1 MMKDKNFENMDEM
14 KVDETEVMSRPEGV
28 GDTGGPEPE
37 EKAPRVAVRP
47 KDKAQRDIVAAVAKA
62 RESGTVSSELSDE
75 DVAGIVTPVVDAL
88 YDAYE
93 EDGTVPTREAFAE
106 RCASEDVGG
115 VVLGMSRDPFVKRR
129 LGGKA
134 IAAICAGC
142 AVVAVLVGVGVWT
155 AVGGQT
161 QAAPD
166 TGVSV
171 SEPAGMYDEG
181 DEAQTEPD
189 GDADEESAAETE
201 EEAQDVT
208 DEGESA
214 GGSATDEG
222 SAASGGSGSTS
233 ANKGTTTG
241 GSGSGGGQT
250 GSTSS
255 GSGSGSGTSSSGS
268 GSGSSGQ
275 QSHTHNW
282 VPVTTTVHHD
292 AQYKTVHHDAQYKTV
307 HHDAVTQERHICNGC
322 GKDITGSEDA
332 HMESALLAGNVAC
345 GAWHTEMRTV
355 QAAYDE
361 QVLVQAAYDEQVLV
375 SAAWDETV
383 TTGYRCS
390 TCGATK

>member
-1 MMKDKNFENMDEM
+1 MMKDKDFENMDET
-14 KVDETEVMSRPEGV
+14 KVEETEVMNRPEGV
-28 GDTGGPEPE
+28 SGESEPEPE
-37 EKAPRVAVRP
+37 AKTPKVVVRS
-47 KDKAQRDIVAAVAKA
+47 KDKAQRDILAAVAKA
-62 RESGTVSSELSDE
+62 RETGAVSSELSNE
-75 DVAGIVTPVVDAL
+75 DVAVVVTPVVDAL

-115 VVLGMSRDPFVKRR
+115 VVLGMVRDPFVRRR

-134 IAAICAGC
+134 IAAVCAGC

-155 AVGGQT
+155 VVGGQT

-166 TGVSV
+166 AGVSV

-181 DEAQTEPD
+181 SEAQTE
-189 GDADEESAAETE
+189 SASSE
-201 EEAQDVT
+201 T
-208 DEGESA
+208 DEGDAEAAKDAQDTSDEGEPAGDPTAAEDSA
-214 GGSATDEG
+214 TSGGAGSASTTGGNATGGGST
-222 SAASGGSGSTS
+222 GGSGST
-233 ANKGTTTG
+233 
-241 GSGSGGGQT
+241 GGQT
-250 GSTSS
+250 G
-255 GSGSGSGTSSSGS
+255 GSGSGTSSTGG

-307 HHDAVTQERHICNGC
+307 HHDAVTEERSICNGC
-322 GKDITGSEDA
+322 GKDITGNESA
-332 HMESALLAGNVAC
+332 HMKSALLAGNTAC
-345 GAWHTEMRTV
+345 GAWHSELRTV

-390 TCGATK
+390 GCGATK

>member
-1 MMKDKNFENMDEM
+1 MMKDKDFENMDEM
-14 KVDETEVMSRPEGV
+14 KVDETEVMNRPEGV
-28 GDTGGPEPE
+28 GDTGEPEPE
-37 EKAPRVAVRP
+37 DKAPKVVVRP
-47 KDKAQRDIVAAVAKA
+47 KDKAQKDIVAAVAKA
-62 RESGTVSSELSDE
+62 RQSGTVSSELSDE
-75 DVAGIVTPVVDAL
+75 DVVGIVTPVVDAL
-88 YDAYE
+88 YDTYE

-115 VVLGMSRDPFVKRR
+115 VVLGMTRDPFVKGR

-142 AVVAVLVGVGVWT
+142 AVVAVLVGVSVWT

-171 SEPAGMYDEG
+171 SEPAGMYDES
-181 DEAQTEPD
+181 DEAQAAPD
-189 GDADEESAAETE
+189 GDADDESAAKTDED
-201 EEAQDVT
+201 AQT
-208 DEGESA
+208 ASDEGESA
-214 GGSATDEG
+214 GDSTTDEG
-222 SAASGGSGSTS
+222 STTGGGS
-233 ANKGTTTG
+233 ATTTG
-241 GSGSGGGQT
+241 
-250 GSTSS
+250 
-255 GSGSGSGTSSSGS
+255 GSGTSSSG
-268 GSGSSGQ
+268 GSSSSSGQ

-322 GKDITGSEDA
+322 GKDITGN
-332 HMESALLAGNVAC
+332 ESAHLKENILNGC
-345 GAWHTEMRTV
+345 GGWHSEVVTV

-361 QVLVQAAYDEQVLV
+361 QVLVKAAYDEQVLV

-383 TTGYRCS
+383 TTGYKCS

>member
-1 MMKDKNFENMDEM
+1 MMKDKDFENMDEM
-14 KVDETEVMSRPEGV
+14 KVDETEVMNRPEGV
-28 GDTGGPEPE
+28 GDTGEPEPE
-37 EKAPRVAVRP
+37 DKAPKVVVRP
-47 KDKAQRDIVAAVAKA
+47 KDKAQKDIVAAVAKA
-62 RESGTVSSELSDE
+62 RQSGTVSSELSDE
-75 DVAGIVTPVVDAL
+75 DVVGIVTPVVDAL
-88 YDAYE
+88 YDTYE

-115 VVLGMSRDPFVKRR
+115 VVLGMTRDPFVKGR

-142 AVVAVLVGVGVWT
+142 AVVAVLVGVSVWT

-171 SEPAGMYDEG
+171 SEPAGMYDES
-181 DEAQTEPD
+181 DEAQAAPD
-189 GDADEESAAETE
+189 GDADDESAAK
-201 EEAQDVT
+201 T
-208 DEGESA
+208 DEDAQTASDERESA
-214 GGSATDEG
+214 GDSTTDEG
-222 SAASGGSGSTS
+222 SS
-233 ANKGTTTG
+233 
-241 GSGSGGGQT
+241 
-250 GSTSS
+250 
-255 GSGSGSGTSSSGS
+255 
-268 GSGSSGQ
+268 SSGQ

-322 GKDITGSEDA
+322 GKDITGN
-332 HMESALLAGNVAC
+332 ESAHLKENILNGC
-345 GAWHTEMRTV
+345 GGWHSEVVTV

-361 QVLVQAAYDEQVLV
+361 QVLVKAAYDEQVLV

-383 TTGYRCS
+383 TTGYKCS

>member
-1 MMKDKNFENMDEM
+1 MERIETMMKDKGFENID
-14 KVDETEVMSRPEGV
+14 KTEVMNRPEDV
-28 GDTGGPEPE
+28 GNTGEPEPE

-47 KDKAQRDIVAAVAKA
+47 RDKAQRDIVAAVAKA

-75 DVAGIVTPVVDAL
+75 DVADIVTPAVDAL

-93 EDGTVPTREAFAE
+93 ENGSIPTREAFAE
-106 RCASEDVGG
+106 RCVSEDVSG
-115 VVLGMSRDPFVKRR
+115 VVLGMASDPFVKRR

-134 IAAICAGC
+134 IAAICACC
-142 AVVAVLVGVGVWT
+142 AVVVLLVGVGVWT
-155 AVGGQT
+155 VAGGQT

-166 TGVSV
+166 TGVSA
-171 SEPAGMYDEG
+171 SEPAGMYDKS
-181 DEAQTEPD
+181 DEAKAELD
-189 GDADEESAAETE
+189 GDADDEGAAKTDED
-201 EEAQDVT
+201 AQDVT

-222 SAASGGSGSTS
+222 SATSGGSGSTS
-233 ANKGTTTG
+233 TNGGTTTG
-241 GSGSGGGQT
+241 GSGSG
-250 GSTSS
+250 S
-255 GSGSGSGTSSSGS
+255 GFGTSSSGG

-282 VPVTTTVHHD
+282 VPVTTTVRHD
-292 AQYKTVHHDAQYKTV
+292 AQYKTVHHDAEYKTV

-322 GKDITGSEDA
+322 GKDITGN
-332 HMESALLAGNVAC
+332 ESAHLKENILNGC
-345 GAWHTEMRTV
+345 GGWHSEVVTV

-361 QVLVQAAYDEQVLV
+361 QVLVKAAWDEQVLV

-390 TCGATK
+390 VCGAVM

>member
-1 MMKDKNFENMDEM
+1 MMKDKDFENMDEM
-14 KVDETEVMSRPEGV
+14 KVDETEVMNRPEGV

-75 DVAGIVTPVVDAL
+75 DVAGIVTPVVDTL

-142 AVVAVLVGVGVWT
+142 AVVAVPVVAVLVGVGVWT

-171 SEPAGMYDEG
+171 SEPAGMYDES

-189 GDADEESAAETE
+189 GDTDKESAAETE

-222 SAASGGSGSTS
+222 SATSGGSGTTS
-233 ANKGTTTG
+233 ANKGTTG

-250 GSTSS
+250 GSS
-255 GSGSGSGTSSSGS
+255 SGTSSSGS

-307 HHDAVTQERHICNGC
+307 HHDAVYGSIVICN
-322 GKDITGSEDA
+322 
-332 HMESALLAGNVAC
+332 HC
-345 GAWHTEMRTV
+345 GAQFNSAADWAAHAESLALQGITEKVSYHTEPVVV

>member
-1 MMKDKNFENMDEM
+1 MMKDKDFENMDEM
-14 KVDETEVMSRPEGV
+14 KVDETEVMNRPEGV

-75 DVAGIVTPVVDAL
+75 DVAGIVTPVVDTL

-171 SEPAGMYDEG
+171 SEPAGMYDES

-189 GDADEESAAETE
+189 GDTDKESAAETE

-222 SAASGGSGSTS
+222 SATSGGSGTTS
-233 ANKGTTTG
+233 ANKGTTG

-250 GSTSS
+250 GSS
-255 GSGSGSGTSSSGS
+255 SGTSSSGS

-307 HHDAVTQERHICNGC
+307 HHDAVYGSIVICN
-322 GKDITGSEDA
+322 
-332 HMESALLAGNVAC
+332 HC
-345 GAWHTEMRTV
+345 GAQFNSAADWAAHAESLALQGITEKVSYHTEPVVV